1 MKNIKIASIALLIA
15 ALPLAPAAFA
25 HERDHDQY
33 ESQRSA
39 RNWEREEHEDRR
51 QNWGHEHRHSHY
63 CRHDEPRYSRTYYRD
78 YDGYENRGW
87 ETQRTQVILPLP
99 PLPPLL
105 VPGLH
110 KGHLVL
116 RPAF

>member
-1 MKNIKIASIALLIA
+1 MNNMKIASIALLIA

-25 HERDHDQY
+25 HERDHDRY
-33 ESQRSA
+33 ESSRSSHHG
-39 RNWEREEHEDRR
+39 E
-51 QNWGHEHRHSHY
+51 HEHRYGHY
-63 CRHDEPRYSRTYYRD
+63 YRHDNRRYHRTYYRD
-78 YDGYENRGW
+78 HNGHEYRGW
-87 ETQRTQVILPLP
+87 DNQRTQVVLPLP